1 MSNPQPIKRLV
12 IKSFL
17 TAAIKHMEHV
27 IQESSKYYLSNDIDL
42 AAHCENLSLI
52 GAKEAQ
58 ISFALENFDRISTE
72 DLERF
77 L

>member
-1 MSNPQPIKRLV
+1 MSNPQIIKRLV

-17 TAAIKHMEHV
+17 TAAIKHMEYL

-42 AAHCENLSLI
+42 VNHCENLSLI

>member
-1 MSNPQPIKRLV
+1 
-12 IKSFL
+12 
-17 TAAIKHMEHV
+17 MEYL
-27 IQESSKYYLSNDIDL
+27 IQESSKYYLSNKIDL
-42 AAHCENLSLI
+42 PSHCENLSLI